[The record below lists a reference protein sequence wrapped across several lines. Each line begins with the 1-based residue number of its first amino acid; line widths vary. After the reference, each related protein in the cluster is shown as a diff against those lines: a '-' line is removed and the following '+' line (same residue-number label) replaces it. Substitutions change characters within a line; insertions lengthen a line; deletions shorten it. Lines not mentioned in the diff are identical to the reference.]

1 MGSLVVASSSEIR
14 TGDLRVTASSSVPS
28 FPAMSSATRFDH
40 LTLRPRSRSSS
51 PRRAAGVFIA
61 DFSAPART
69 PPPGFE
75 PATSGLPRLELTAAS
90 TTATVPPRGTS
101 GTFTGAAVAGT
112 PAAARAAATAAA
124 SDRTSPPPPP
134 PPPPPSTATNASPAP
149 TGTIRGGSTAA
160 ASAPYAAAD
169 AALAPASDPFARC
182 SAAAAKATR
191 TASKVTGSNPA
202 SVELLLCR
210 GVRGSGSA
218 GAPSSSTST
227 SSWVGRTSSSA
238 SSSVSSPSVSVAGS
252 VDGGFSFSFSFSFS
266 ARGRRLVILRT
277 PGSSVPSSANSAH
290 GRSRPAASD
299 PVTHAGVTTGG
310 WSRSDRASA
319 SSFAFVKR

>member
-1 MGSLVVASSSEIR
+1 
-14 TGDLRVTASSSVPS
+14 
-28 FPAMSSATRFDH
+28 MSSATRLDH
-40 LTLRPRSRSSS
+40 LTLRPRSLSPS

-61 DFSAPART
+61 DFKT

-75 PATSGLPRLELTAAS
+75 PATSGSPRLEFTAAS
-90 TTATVPPRGTS
+90 TTGTVPPRGTS

-134 PPPPPSTATNASPAP
+134 PPPPTDTNASPAP

-169 AALAPASDPFARC
+169 AALAPASEPFARC
-182 SAAAAKATR
+182 SAAAVKTTR
-191 TASKVTGSNPA
+191 TASNVPGSIPA
-202 SVELLLCR
+202 SGKLRAKLSASR

-218 GAPSSSTST
+218 GASSSAST

-238 SSSVSSPSVSVAGS
+238 SSSVSSPSVSVSGS
-252 VDGGFSFSFSFSFS
+252 VGGGFSFSFSFA
-266 ARGRRLVILRT
+266 ARGRTLVILRT

-299 PVTHAGVTTGG
+299 SVTHAGVTTGG

-319 SSFAFVKR
+319 SSFAFVNRRHTTCVTVLLE